1 MDVISFEF
9 KLMTFNIE
17 YGGTNVDF
25 SKVVEVI
32 QKTDPHTVAIEEAFG
47 HIPRLADELGWKY
60 YDTRLQ
66 IVSQLP
72 LLDPPD
78 GEGIYTFVQIAPGK
92 IVAVSNVHLPNDP
105 EGSFAVLKGATAEQI
120 VELEKKARLPYIQP
134 HLDVLPRLASNGMPV
149 FLAGDFNAPSHLDW
163 TEDMVGVRKQIK
175 YAMEWTV
182 SKAVMDA
189 GFRDSFRE
197 AHPDPKTEPGLTW
210 WANRPQVNGWNPNP
224 DDPQDRIDFI
234 YAAGSSVTL
243 ESIVIGEETVSPFPS
258 DHRAV
263 MSTFAVTPA
272 DMPAMVTTDK
282 RLVEAGELIHVWVN
296 GSGQGGERCELIR
309 RGELTPTLSQS
320 VRGRISELSFSTKGI
335 PSGAYELVLLDER
348 SSVLS
353 HYRLWVKEAG
363 EGVKLSLDRQAYAK
377 GEPIIVN
384 LENAPGNR
392 WDWLGIY
399 QFGQD
404 PFAEKPLRYLHTNAA
419 IQGRFIFE
427 SDGLEAGKYGM
438 LFCIDDNY
446 VCLAREHFELF
457 NKTKLSSNVSP

>member
-1 MDVISFEF
+1 MVAMNKNINETPTTHF

-17 YGGTNVDF
+17 YGGTQVDF

-32 QKTDPHTVAIEEAFG
+32 QKANPQTVAIEEAFG
-47 HIPRLADELGWKY
+47 NIPRLADELGWKY

-72 LLDPPD
+72 LRDPPD
-78 GEGIYTFVQIAPGK
+78 GNGIYTFVEVAPGRA
-92 IVAVSNVHLPNDP
+92 VALSNVHLPNDP
-105 EGSFAVLKGATAEQI
+105 EGSFAVMRGATAEQI
-120 VELEKKARLPYIQP
+120 IELEKKARLPFIQP
-134 HLDVLPRLASNGMPV
+134 HLEMLSYLTTAGMPV

-163 TEDMVGVRKQIK
+163 TEDMVGVRKQIQ

-197 AHPDPKTEPGLTW
+197 IHPDPKIEPGLTW
-210 WANRPQVNGWNPNP
+210 WATRPQVNGWNPNP
-224 DDPQDRIDFI
+224 EDPQDRIDFI
-234 YAAGSSVTL
+234 YTTGPVETL
-243 ESIVIGEETVSPFPS
+243 ESVVIGEETVSPYPS

-263 MSTFAVTPA
+263 MSTFAVMPA
-272 DMPAMVTTDK
+272 DMPAMVTTDR
-282 RLVEAGELIHVWVN
+282 RLVEAGELIHVWVYR
-296 GSGQGGERCELIR
+296 SGHGGEQRCELIR
-309 RGELTPTLSQS
+309 RGDSAPALSQP
-320 VRGRISELSFSTKGI
+320 VRGKISELSFSTKEL
-335 PSGAYELVLLDER
+335 PAGAYELVLLDER

-353 HYRLWVKEAG
+353 HYPVWVKEAG
-363 EGVKLSLDRQAYAK
+363 ESVTLSLDRKAYAQ

-399 QFGQD
+399 QFEHD
-404 PFAEKPLRYLHTNAA
+404 PFVEKPLRYLHTNAA
-419 IQGRFIFE
+419 IQGRFAFE
-427 SDGLEAGKYGM
+427 SDGLEEGKYEM

-446 VCLAREHFELF
+446 VCFARVGFEI
-457 NKTKLSSNVSP
+457 KT

>member
-1 MDVISFEF
+1 MNDIPTTHF

-32 QKTDPHTVAIEEAFG
+32 QKANPHTVAIEEAFG
-47 HIPRLADELGWKY
+47 NIPRLADELGWKY

-72 LLDPPD
+72 LRDPPD
-78 GEGIYTFVQIAPGK
+78 GDGFYTFVELAAGK
-92 IVAVSNVHLPNDP
+92 AVAVSNVHLPNDP
-105 EGSFAVLKGATAEQI
+105 EGSFAVMKGATAEEI
-120 VELEKKARLPYIQP
+120 IELEKKARLPFIQP
-134 HLDVLPRLASNGMPV
+134 HLEVLSYLTATGTPV

-175 YAMEWTV
+175 YAMEWTI

-189 GFRDSFRE
+189 GFRDSFRDV
-197 AHPDPKTEPGLTW
+197 HPDPKAEPGLTW

-234 YAAGSSVTL
+234 YTIGAVETL
-243 ESIVIGEETVSPFPS
+243 ESVVVGEESVSPFPS

-272 DMPAMVTTDK
+272 DMPVMVTTDK
-282 RLVEAGELIHVWVN
+282 RLVEAGELIHVWVH
-296 GSGQGGERCELIR
+296 GTGQSGERCELIR
-309 RGELTPTLSQS
+309 RGESFPAASQAVS
-320 VRGRISELSFSTKGI
+320 RDNPELSFSTKEI
-335 PSGAYELVLLDER
+335 PAGAYDLVLLDER

-353 HYRLWVKEAG
+353 HYPIWVKAAG
-363 EGVKLSLDRQAYAK
+363 EGVKLSLDRKVYAK
-377 GEPIIVN
+377 GKDIIVN
-384 LENAPGNR
+384 FENAPGNR

-404 PFAEKPLRYLHTNAA
+404 PFVEKPLRYMHTNAA
-419 IQGRFIFE
+419 IQGRLVFE
-427 SDGLEAGKYGM
+427 SDGLEVGKYEM

-446 VCLAREHFELF
+446 VCLARERFELF
-457 NKTKLSSNVSP
+457 KAT